1 MRKRERNVRGFLA
14 CLMVAAAVLLPA
26 VGHAQER
33 ATEEAVERAD
43 RHLLQLFLG
52 GTYAK
57 EEDENSLTVGATYE
71 YRLVD
76 LVGIG
81 AFGEYAGGDLDA
93 WSFGAPFFVHPYRE
107 LRIVLAPGFEH
118 KEGENEFLFRVGIG
132 YDFPVTGRWSL
143 APELNAD
150 FVDGEVNLVY
160 GISIGVSF

>member
-1 MRKRERNVRGFLA
+1 MRGPLA
-14 CLMVAAAVLLPA
+14 CLLVAAAVLLPVA
-26 VGHAQER
+26 GHAQEG
-33 ATEEAVERAD
+33 AAEEEAAERGD

-52 GTYAK
+52 GTYA
-57 EEDENSLTVGATYE
+57 EEADENFLTVGATYE

-160 GISIGVSF
+160 GVSIGVSF